1 MTLPAPALLFCPGD
15 RPERFAK
22 AAGAADGV
30 ILDLEDGVAPAD
42 KAVARAAVAASG
54 LDRATTVVRINPAGT
69 PEHREDLAMVRDAGY
84 GLVMLPKTETRPAAE
99 ALTGLAVIALCE
111 TAAGVLKAAEIAEAD
126 NVVALMWGAEDLMA
140 SIGGSRS
147 RRPDGAYNEVS
158 LLARSMVL
166 LAAGAAGRAAI
177 DAVHLDI
184 GDRDGLLA
192 ECLLAVSDGFT
203 HKACVH
209 PSQVPVVAE
218 GFAPTAAQTEWAGAV
233 LAEALARPNGVFAF
247 RGSMVDEPLLRQARA
262 ILARDRPS
270 PGPSAARPA

>member
-1 MTLPAPALLFCPGD
+1 MTVPGPALLFCPGD
-15 RPERFAK
+15 RPERFAR
-22 AAGAADGV
+22 AAEVADGA

-42 KAVARAAVAASG
+42 KAAARAAVAAAD
-54 LDRATTVVRINPAGT
+54 LDRATTVVRINPVGT
-69 PEHREDLAMVRDAGY
+69 REHREDLAMVRDAGY
-84 GLVMLPKTETRPAAE
+84 GLVMLPKTETRSAAE
-99 ALTGLAVIALCE
+99 ELTGLAVIALCE

-126 NVVALMWGAEDLMA
+126 NVTALMWGAEDLMA

-166 LAAGAAGRAAI
+166 LATGAAGRAAI

-184 GDRDGLLA
+184 GDRDGLLT

-209 PSQVPVVAE
+209 PAQVPVVTK
-218 GFAPTAAQTEWAGAV
+218 GFAPTQAQVEWADAV
-233 LAEALARPNGVFAF
+233 LAEALASPNGAFAF

-262 ILARDRPS
+262 ILARNRPR
-270 PGPSAARPA
+270 PGSSTARPA